1 MPSVKAKISSFKK
14 ENLRCAD
21 YSKTNIFVFQSRD
34 SNWGGGG
41 AAEKVPND
49 TPSAAQYRK
58 RKETVGTLK
67 LSNEEFTFFIRTV
80 KLKFRL
86 AF

>member
-1 MPSVKAKISSFKK
+1 MG
-14 ENLRCAD
+14 CH
-21 YSKTNIFVFQSRD
+21 
-34 SNWGGGG
+34 GGGG
-41 AAEKVPND
+41 AAAPSKVPND

-58 RKETVGTLK
+58 RKGTVGTLK
-67 LSNEEFTFFIRTV
+67 LSNEEFTFFIRAV